1 MEFLNIFTF
10 LILNIP
16 LLKKLLPYFILKC
29 KSYYTIYFFYS
40 NICFPYFII
49 VIFVITIISR
59 NSVIVCFI
67 AQS

>member
-29 KSYYTIYFFYS
+29 KINEPSPFYTVK
-40 NICFPYFII
+40 ICIK
-49 VIFVITIISR
+49 
-59 NSVIVCFI
+59 VIVQFKNCYSENH
-67 AQS
+67 AY